1 MKKSTLA
8 LVLVAIC
15 ALFVSVAGAQGNGR
29 GNDGDN
35 GRRGANVNIDGSVID
50 TILDQTGLTIEELRD
65 ALQVDETTLADVI
78 TANGGDVSAV
88 IDAAVASATDTI
100 EQAVADGRLPQER
113 ADQAIANLET
123 LVTEFINGDRPL
135 RDRRRGAERI
145 RQQVVENGVA
155 DAGLETIADATN
167 LDPQDIIQQVRD
179 GATMADIITA
189 NGGDVEVIADE
200 ITRLVSDRV
209 NQAVADGNLTS
220 EQADNILQALT
231 DNLIPALNGERPLPD
246 LRDRRRGDRGDRA
259 RAEEARILN
268 TIASAAD
275 IDPEAVLTQV
285 QDGAT
290 LADILRDNGVDV
302 DAFVSEQI
310 APFVERQTELVAEG
324 RISQELA
331 DARINLRR
339 VQLNELLTR
348 AFANRQ
354 NQN

>member
-1 MKKSTLA
+1 MKKSILA

-15 ALFVSVAGAQGNGR
+15 ALFVSMAGAQGNGR
-29 GNDGDN
+29 GNNGDN
-35 GRRGANVNIDGSVID
+35 GRRGANVNINGSVID
-50 TILDQTGLTIEELRD
+50 TILDQTGLTTEELRD
-65 ALQVDETTLADVI
+65 ALQVEGTTLADVI

-88 IDAAVASATDTI
+88 IDEAVASATDTI
-100 EQAVADGRLPQER
+100 EQAVADGRLPQAR
-113 ADQAIANLET
+113 ADRLLDNLET
-123 LVTEFINGDRPL
+123 RVSDFISGERPL
-135 RDRRRGAERI
+135 RELRRGAERDQI
-145 RQQVVENGVA
+145 VEDGIARAILETVA
-155 DAGLETIADATN
+155 DATG

-189 NGGDVEVIADE
+189 NGGDVDTIAAD
-200 ITRLVSDRV
+200 ITQLMNDRV
-209 NQAVADGNLTS
+209 NQAVADGNLTP

-246 LRDRRRGDRGDRA
+246 LRDRRRGERGEH
-259 RAEEARILN
+259 AEEARILN
-268 TIASAAD
+268 TIATAAG
-275 IDPEAVLTQV
+275 ITPEEVRTQV
-285 QDGAT
+285 EAGAT

-339 VQLNELLTR
+339 VQLNDLLART
-348 AFANRQ
+348 FANRQ